1 MREYPSLASHFQ
13 MTLESKDFSGE
24 PWAPAAFTGTAGWGG
39 VGIGEDA
46 GRQGPL
52 TPLLF
57 GGMAY
62 LAVLGRLY
70 AVLEMK
76 S

>member
-1 MREYPSLASHFQ
+1 MREYPSLASRFR
-13 MTLESKDFSGE
+13 MTLESNYFPGE
-24 PWAPAAFTGTAGWGG
+24 PWATAAFTGTAGWGG

-57 GGMAY
+57 GGVAY
-62 LAVLGRLY
+62 LAMLG
-70 AVLEMK
+70 
-76 S
+76 